1 MERPGLPRLAHRHT
15 GRGSS
20 QQRRME
26 PSVLRLILNEYFSP
40 VMMVL
45 NLNPTWDATG
55 NLMEI
60 LEGGRVVSE
69 SALFMN
75 IILNKTQN
83 NIGKLKI
90 CADIQV
96 FPDTSN
102 TTAALRSMSRRR
114 LEYLRDTRFF
124 FVIVFIDILTQKS
137 EPNMKFAPVI
147 IGNKP
152 SWSQAMI
159 STPTMI
165 FNRIPENQKMLYY
178 MTLMLTLQGST
189 DAAS

>member
-1 MERPGLPRLAHRHT
+1 MMERPGLPRLVHRHT

-20 QQRRME
+20 QQLRME

-40 VMMVL
+40 MMMVL

-55 NLMEI
+55 NLLEI

-69 SALFMN
+69 SALFMK

-124 FVIVFIDILTQKS
+124 FVIVFIQILPQKS
-137 EPNMKFAPVI
+137 KPNMKFAPVI
-147 IGNKP
+147 IRNKN

-165 FNRIPENQKMLYY
+165 LNRIPENQKMFYRVI
-178 MTLMLTLQGST
+178 QKE
-189 DAAS
+189 

>member
-1 MERPGLPRLAHRHT
+1 MPQEIYWKYWKVAEWC
-15 GRGSS
+15 
-20 QQRRME
+20 QK
-26 PSVLRLILNEYFSP
+26 VLF
-40 VMMVL
+40 
-45 NLNPTWDATG
+45 
-55 NLMEI
+55 
-60 LEGGRVVSE
+60 
-69 SALFMN
+69 FMN

-83 NIGKLKI
+83 NTGKLKI

-124 FVIVFIDILTQKS
+124 FVIVFIEILPQKS